1 MCLAYHMPDDP
12 SHIFELL
19 KWKGGSGK
27 SIWYVARSATKFL
40 LEIDLA
46 WWSERLGFY
55 LALLL
60 FCPDPRVLSL
70 KSSMSQFSKSKVWNK
85 IK

>member
-1 MCLAYHMPDDP
+1 MPDDP

-19 KWKGGSGK
+19 NEKEVVENLFDMLPGVPLQVPSRNRFGLMIRK
-27 SIWYVARSATKFL
+27 T
-40 LEIDLA
+40 
-46 WWSERLGFY
+46 GFY